1 MEQQETMDKS
11 VLFGLIYFN
20 AKFIQIIIELLHFSA
35 CFPNLLILFFNP
47 RLQIIQ
53 SVLRT
58 ILQFLPLLLQ
68 PEDLDVGLLDLSL
81 QLAILHL

>member
-1 MEQQETMDKS
+1 MDKS
-11 VLFGLIYFN
+11 ILFGLIYFHV
-20 AKFIQIIIELLHFSA
+20 KFIQIIIELLQFSA
-35 CFPNLLILFFNP
+35 CSPNIVILFFNS
-47 RLQIIQ
+47 RFQIIQ

-68 PEDLDVGLLDLSL
+68 PEDFDVGLLDLSL